1 VPESTPPNPAP
12 EPACLLMIVV
22 GAHLRAEVA
31 DRPLAYRLLE
41 AMHQWIGQHL
51 ALMDVPLAP
60 VVCSDIWYMNH
71 EELQRRPTISLGGPG
86 VNALSAYWT
95 QKLSPAVVRDDQL
108 LIQLD
113 PEFVDLRVC
122 LWGMNHQRTIEA
134 LDYFLEHYLD
144 SYLRAVATQVE
155 PQEG

>member
-1 VPESTPPNPAP
+1 MPESTPNPEM
-12 EPACLLMIVV
+12 EPAHLVLIVV

-41 AMHQWIGQHL
+41 AIHQWIGQHRT
-51 ALMDVPLAP
+51 LMGVPLAP

-71 EELQRRPTISLGGPG
+71 AELQKQPTISLGGPG
-86 VNALSAYWT
+86 VNALSAYFA
-95 QKLSPAVVRDDQL
+95 QKLNPATVEDDR
-108 LIQLD
+108 LILQLD

-122 LWGMNHQRTIEA
+122 LWGMNHARTVEA
-134 LDYFLEHYLD
+134 LEHFLGRYLD